1 MSAAGATDGA
11 ARTEATEGA
20 TDGAAQPLTGVRVL
34 DIATFLAGPFCGTIM
49 GDFGADVIKV
59 EQPRGGDPLRGFG
72 TPTTAGDTFA
82 WLSEARN
89 KRCITLDLRAPEGAE
104 VFRKLVAT
112 ADVVIENFRPG
123 TLERWGLGWEALRA
137 INPRLVMLRISAY
150 GQTGPLREKPG
161 FARIAH
167 GFGGLSYLA
176 GEAGRPPVVPGSTSL
191 ADYMSGVWGCV
202 GVMMALRQA
211 ERTGEG
217 QVVDIG
223 LYESIFR
230 LLDEIV
236 PVYAA
241 HGVVRERMGADVPAV
256 VPHGHWCT
264 RDGRWVALACS
275 SDKMFERL
283 AVAVGR
289 PELAG
294 AEGPYGTTA
303 RRVAARD
310 AVNALVAGW
319 VGGLDYASLMAECD
333 RHGVPCGP
341 INSIADIFAEPQFEA
356 RGNLLRV
363 EDPRVG
369 PVVLPA
375 GMPTLSATPPV
386 LRHTG
391 RALGVDTAEVLGS
404 LLGLGADD
412 IAALRASGAI

>member
-1 MSAAGATDGA
+1 M
-11 ARTEATEGA
+11 TEETETA
-20 TDGAAQPLTGVRVL
+20 PQPLSGVRVL

-49 GDFGADVIKV
+49 GDFGADVIKI
-59 EQPRGGDPLRGFG
+59 EHPTMGDPLRGFG
-72 TPTTAGDTFA
+72 TPTSAGDTFA

-89 KRCITLDLRAPEGAE
+89 KRCMTLDLRTPEGSDI
-104 VFRKLVAT
+104 FRKLVAD

-123 TLERWGLGWEALRA
+123 TMEKWGFGWDVLSA

-150 GQTGPLREKPG
+150 GQTGPMREKPG

-167 GFGGLSYLA
+167 AFSGLSYLA
-176 GEAGRPPVVPGSTSL
+176 GEPGRPPVVPGSTSL

-211 ERTGEG
+211 EHTGLG

-223 LYESIFR
+223 LYEAVFR

-236 PVYAA
+236 PVYANL
-241 HGVVRERMGADVPAV
+241 GVVRERMGADVPAV

-264 RDGRWVALACS
+264 ADGRWVALACS
-275 SDKMFERL
+275 SDKMFQRL

-294 AEGPYGTTA
+294 DGPYGTTA

-310 AVNALVAGW
+310 AVNAVVAGW
-319 VGGLDYASLMAECD
+319 VGSQSYDVLMVECEQF
-333 RHGVPCGP
+333 GVPCGP

-356 RGNLLRV
+356 RGNMLHV
-363 EDPRVG
+363 EDPRIG

-375 GMPTLSATPPV
+375 GVPTLSATPPR

-391 RALGVDTAEVLGS
+391 RALGADTDEVLQS
-404 LLGLGADD
+404 LLGLKPDE
-412 IAALRASGAI
+412 IAGLRARAAI

>member
-1 MSAAGATDGA
+1 MTDTPPGS
-11 ARTEATEGA
+11 
-20 TDGAAQPLTGVRVL
+20 QPLSGIRVL

-49 GDFGADVIKV
+49 GDFGAEVIKV
-59 EQPRGGDPLRGFG
+59 EHPKIGDPLRGFG
-72 TPTTAGDTFA
+72 TPTVAGDTYA

-89 KRCITLDLRAPEGAE
+89 KRCITLDLRSPDGADL
-104 VFRKLVAT
+104 FRRLVAES
-112 ADVVIENFRPG
+112 DVVIENFRPG
-123 TLERWGLGWEALRA
+123 TMEKWGFGWDELRA
-137 INPRLVMLRISAY
+137 LNPKLVMLRISAY

-167 GFGGLSYLA
+167 AFSGLSYLA
-176 GEAGRPPVVPGSTSL
+176 GEPGRPPVVPGSTSL

-236 PVYAA
+236 PVYASL
-241 HGVVRERMGADVPAV
+241 GVVRERMGADVPAV

-264 RDGRWVALACS
+264 ADGRWVALACS

-294 AEGPYGTTA
+294 DGPYGTTA

-310 AVNALVAGW
+310 GVNALVAGW
-319 VGGLDYASLMAECD
+319 VGSLSFDALMAECD
-333 RHGVPCGP
+333 RFGVPCGP

-356 RGNLLRV
+356 RGNMLHV
-363 EDPRVG
+363 DDPRIG

-375 GMPTLSATPPV
+375 GVPTLSATPPR

-391 RALGVDTAEVLGS
+391 RALGADTEEVLRD
-404 LLGLGADD
+404 LLGLAPDE
-412 IAALRASGAI
+412 IAALRARAAI

>member
-1 MSAAGATDGA
+1 M
-11 ARTEATEGA
+11 TEPT
-20 TDGAAQPLTGVRVL
+20 QPLTGVRVL

-59 EQPRGGDPLRGFG
+59 EQPKTGDPLRGFG
-72 TPTTAGDTFA
+72 TPTSCGDTFA

-89 KRCITLDLRAPEGAE
+89 KSCITLDLRKPDGADL
-104 VFRKLVAT
+104 FRRLI
-112 ADVVIENFRPG
+112 ADTDVLIENFRPG
-123 TLERWGLGWEALRA
+123 TLEKWGLGWDALHA

-150 GQTGPLREKPG
+150 GQTGPMRGKPG

-167 GFGGLSYLA
+167 GFSGLSYLA

-202 GVMMALRQA
+202 GVMMALRQVA
-211 ERTGEG
+211 QTGQG

-230 LLDEIV
+230 MLDEIA

-241 HGVVRERMGADVPAV
+241 HGTIRERMGADVPAV

-264 RDGRWVALACS
+264 KDGRWIALACS

-283 AVAVGR
+283 AVAVGK

-294 AEGPYGTTA
+294 TGIYGTTA
-303 RRVAARD
+303 QRLAARGP
-310 AVNALVAGW
+310 VNLLVANW
-319 VGGLDYASLMAECD
+319 VGSLDYADLMTECD
-333 RHGVPCGP
+333 TFGVPCGP
-341 INSIADIFAEPQFEA
+341 INSIADIFEDPQFKA
-356 RGNLLRV
+356 RGNMLDV
-363 EDPRVG
+363 DDPRIG
-369 PVVLPA
+369 HVVLPA
-375 GMPTLSATPPV
+375 GVPKLSDTPPV

-391 RALGVDTAEVLGS
+391 RALGVDTDSVLTS
-404 LLGLGADD
+404 LLGLTATDLES
-412 IAALRASGAI
+412 LRATGAI

>member
-1 MSAAGATDGA
+1 M
-11 ARTEATEGA
+11 TEAPPSAESP
-20 TDGAAQPLTGVRVL
+20 QPLDGVRVL
-34 DIATFLAGPFCGTIM
+34 DIATFLAGPFCGTVM

-59 EQPRGGDPLRGFG
+59 EQPGSGDPLRGFG
-72 TPTTAGDTFA
+72 TPTECGDTFA

-89 KRCITLDLRAPEGAE
+89 KRCMTLDLRSPEGAA
-104 VFRKLVAT
+104 VFRRLVAQ
-112 ADVVIENFRPG
+112 AEVLIENFRPG
-123 TLERWGLGWEALRA
+123 TMEKWGLGWEELAA

-167 GFGGLSYLA
+167 GFSGLSYLA
-176 GEAGRPPVVPGSTSL
+176 GEPGRPPVVPGSTSL

-211 ERTGEG
+211 ERTGRG

-230 LLDEIV
+230 MLDEIA

-241 HGVVRERMGADVPAV
+241 HGTVRERMGADVPAV
-256 VPHGHWCT
+256 VPHGHWET
-264 RDGRWVALACS
+264 GDGRWVALACS
-275 SDKMFERL
+275 SDKMFARL
-283 AVAVGR
+283 AEAVGR

-294 AEGPYGTTA
+294 DGPYGTTA
-303 RRVAARD
+303 RRIAARD

-319 VGGLDYASLMAECD
+319 VGSMPYAALMAVCD
-333 RHGVPCGP
+333 RYGVPCGP
-341 INSIADIFAEPQFEA
+341 INSIADIFEDPQFKA
-356 RGNLLRV
+356 RGNMLHV
-363 EDPRVG
+363 EDPRIG

-375 GMPTLSATPPV
+375 GVPMMSETPPV

-391 RALGVDTAEVLGS
+391 RALGADTDAVLRGVLGMD
-404 LLGLGADD
+404 AAE
-412 IAALRASGAI
+412 IAALRARRAI

>member
-1 MSAAGATDGA
+1 MTDAIPAAGVGTAT
-11 ARTEATEGA
+11 
-20 TDGAAQPLTGVRVL
+20 QPLTGVRVL

-59 EQPRGGDPLRGFG
+59 EQPGSGDPLRGFG
-72 TPTTAGDTFA
+72 TPTECGDTFA

-89 KRCITLDLRAPEGAE
+89 KRCMTLDLRSPEGAA
-104 VFRKLVAT
+104 VFRRLVAE
-112 ADVVIENFRPG
+112 ADVLIENFRPG
-123 TLERWGLGWEALRA
+123 TMEKWGFGWEALSA
-137 INPRLVMLRISAY
+137 INPKLVMLRISAY
-150 GQTGPLREKPG
+150 GQTGPMREKPG

-167 GFGGLSYLA
+167 GFAGLSYLA
-176 GEAGRPPVVPGSTSL
+176 GEPGRPPVVPGSTSL

-211 ERTGEG
+211 ESTGRG

-230 LLDEIV
+230 MLDEIA

-241 HGVVRERMGADVPAV
+241 HGTVRERMGADVPAV

-264 RDGRWVALACS
+264 RDGRWIALACS

-283 AVAVGR
+283 AVAMGR

-294 AEGPYGTTA
+294 AGPFGRTA
-303 RRVAARD
+303 QRVAGRE
-310 AVNALVAGW
+310 AVNALVAEW
-319 VGGLDYASLMAECD
+319 VGAQDYEGLIAACD

-341 INSIADIFAEPQFEA
+341 INSIADIFEDPQFRA
-356 RGNLLRV
+356 RGNMLDV
-363 EDPRVG
+363 EDPRIG
-369 PVVLPA
+369 RVVLPA
-375 GMPTLSATPPV
+375 GVPALSETPPA

-391 RALGVDTAEVLGS
+391 RALGADTDAILRDLLRLEEAE
-404 LLGLGADD
+404 
-412 IAALRASGAI
+412 IAALRAAGAV